1 MLQFATKFPQ
11 LEIIVLEN
19 NYRSIQNIL
28 DLCTALI
35 NNNEERLSKRINS
48 LEKKLI
54 SSNPELSNLNFIPT
68 LVVLNTLEEEKAYL
82 LSEVK
87 KYIES

>member
-35 NNNEERLSKRINS
+35 NNNKERLSKRINS
-48 LEKKLI
+48 LKKKLI
-54 SSNPELSNLNFIPT
+54 SSNPELSNLSYIPT